1 MDNTAPHRHRVLLI
15 TYSAQGHINPALEF
29 AKRLTRRRI
38 DVTFVTSLSAYR
50 RMGKTPTLP
59 HVSFA
64 SFSDGYDDG
73 FKQGD
78 DINHFMSELERRGSQ
93 AIKDM
98 IVAGVEQGQP
108 FTCIVYSILLP
119 WVAIVARSLHLPAIL
134 LWIQPAIV
142 FALYY
147 YYNYG
152 YHDIIQSVFDDP
164 LATIQLPGLPLL
176 TARDLPSFFGSSDAY
191 EFALPI
197 FRRQFEL
204 LEQETN
210 PMVVI
215 NTFDELEHDALRAIS
230 KFHLIPIGPLIPSEA
245 SSRCDLFQSTT
256 SYIDWLNS
264 KPKGSVIYV
273 SSGSISTLSKH
284 QKEEIARGLL
294 SCGRPFLWVIRDI
307 EEVNTLSCREELEGL
322 GKIVSWCSQIEVLS
336 RPATGCFLT
345 HCGWNS
351 TLESLVCGVPVVV
364 FPQWS
369 DQGTNAKIIQ
379 DMSETGVRLEV
390 GMDGVVKREEIKR
403 CLELVMGDSK
413 KGEEI
418 RKNVVKWK
426 ELAKGATAHGGS
438 SYSNFKAFVDQVCP

>member
-1 MDNTAPHRHRVLLI
+1 
-15 TYSAQGHINPALEF
+15 
-29 AKRLTRRRI
+29 
-38 DVTFVTSLSAYR
+38 
-50 RMGKTPTLP
+50 MGKTPTLP

-230 KFHLIPIGPLIPSEA
+230 NFHLIPVGPLIPSEA

-256 SYIDWLNS
+256 RYDIVHFKHKLDNNTN
-264 KPKGSVIYV
+264 VILTY
-273 SSGSISTLSKH
+273 SIRV
-284 QKEEIARGLL
+284 RGE
-294 SCGRPFLWVIRDI
+294 F
-307 EEVNTLSCREELEGL
+307 
-322 GKIVSWCSQIEVLS
+322 KF
-336 RPATGCFLT
+336 CF
-345 HCGWNS
+345 
-351 TLESLVCGVPVVV
+351 
-364 FPQWS
+364 
-369 DQGTNAKIIQ
+369 
-379 DMSETGVRLEV
+379 VRIL
-390 GMDGVVKREEIKR
+390 
-403 CLELVMGDSK
+403 
-413 KGEEI
+413 
-418 RKNVVKWK
+418 
-426 ELAKGATAHGGS
+426 
-438 SYSNFKAFVDQVCP
+438 